1 MPLAVVRKTVAD
13 LPLTLTLDD
22 SMAMAPQ
29 LALSQ
34 FEEVMLVARV
44 SKSGG
49 VQAASGDLVGEI
61 GPVSTQVTEPVRLVI
76 NKVVP

>member
-1 MPLAVVRKTVAD
+1 
-13 LPLTLTLDD
+13 
-22 SMAMAPQ
+22 
-29 LALSQ
+29 
-34 FEEVMLVARV
+34 MLVARV

-61 GPVSTQVTEPVRLVI
+61 GPVSTQLTEPVRLVI